1 MRENILYVW
10 LVWKHGC
17 SRWTS
22 DETCKSRPSE
32 SVSPRRD
39 ETGSSP
45 KAPARKV
52 AQATCSTFWAS
63 EHLAQARGVSPKRD
77 PALLPAS
84 PFEPSPRRT
93 GGSPERARLAWA
105 RTLSLSEGL
114 GEAVRCLGVRLFLDD
129 WYWFRCELYDEKHLY
144 NGVLCMLGMNHE
156 LCMTGLVWKLACE
169 MNERC
174 GTKGTWY

>member
-22 DETCKSRPSE
+22 AETCKSRPSE
-32 SVSPRRD
+32 SVSPRRN

-52 AQATCSTFWAS
+52 AQATRSTFWAS
-63 EHLAQARGVSPKRD
+63 EHLAQAIGVWSKRD

-84 PFEPSPRRT
+84 PFEPSPRRK
-93 GGSPERARLAWA
+93 GARLSEHISPERDPSAWA
-105 RTLSLSEGL
+105 RDWARQCAVWVFVYSWMIDIGL
-114 GEAVRCLGVRLFLDD
+114 CVNCMMRNMYIMEYYACLA
-129 WYWFRCELYDEKHLY
+129 WITNC
-144 NGVLCMLGMNHE
+144 
-156 LCMTGLVWKLACE
+156 VW
-169 MNERC
+169 RV
-174 GTKGTWY
+174 

>member
-1 MRENILYVW
+1 MRTLCMFGWFE
-10 LVWKHGC
+10 KHGY

-45 KAPARKV
+45 RTFARKV
-52 AQATCSTFWAS
+52 AQATSSASWAS

-77 PALLPAS
+77 PVMFPGC
-84 PFEPSPRRT
+84 FIEPSPRRR

-105 RTLSLSEGL
+105 KPLSLSEWL
-114 GEAVRCLGVRLFLDD
+114 GEAVGCLGVRLSLDD
-129 WYWFRCELYDEKHLY
+129 WYWFGCELYDEKHVY
-144 NGVLCMLGMNHE
+144 NGVLCVFGMNHE

-169 MNERC
+169 MNEWC
-174 GTKGTWY
+174 VN